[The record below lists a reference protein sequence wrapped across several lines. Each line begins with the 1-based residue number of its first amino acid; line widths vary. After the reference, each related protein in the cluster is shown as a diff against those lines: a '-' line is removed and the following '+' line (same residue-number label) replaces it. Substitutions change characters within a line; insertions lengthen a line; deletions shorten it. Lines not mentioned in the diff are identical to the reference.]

1 MALPID
7 IPANTVKTFSED
19 TRVKIPALLHLT
31 RLGYT
36 YLSLKN
42 ATWDEATNIFPEL
55 FHSSIAAIN
64 PDATAD
70 DIDRLLQEI
79 SLLLEKLDF
88 RKFLQ
93 LSNAANARLA
103 LLLQRDALEH
113 GHENTLLLNTAL
125 KTETDARISQ
135 NAQLLT
141 NPAYAEKMMDRLIIE
156 QLKNNHQLPLTAE
169 GSRFIN
175 NLIIKEY
182 LTESQGQQPA

>member
-1 MALPID
+1 MALPIN

-70 DIDRLLQEI
+70 
-79 SLLLEKLDF
+79 
-88 RKFLQ
+88 
-93 LSNAANARLA
+93 
-103 LLLQRDALEH
+103 
-113 GHENTLLLNTAL
+113 
-125 KTETDARISQ
+125 ARISQ

-169 GSRFIN
+169 GCRFIN